1 MSTPS
6 TSRACARDH
15 SPERKRTW
23 SPFRLRA
30 RTPRAGGALGRRR
43 RRGRTRSARGPGRG
57 RRRHPRSPRFAG
69 GGAGFEDAERRVP
82 RRAQPIHPR
91 QGAGRRHR
99 LRERARGRRLQHS
112 DGYVARDGARVE
124 RSRPAARFRADR
136 WSRRARRAL
145 LSGSGAGRRRRAFAV
160 YRRRLDR
167 RQSGARC
174 ADDAPPRPLSRNM
187 GSPAMSATPRARIS
201 RRSCAGVR
209 HRFIDARSTPRRW
222 SPTATDRAICCRR
235 GRRRELCPARPAL
248 RKPGSASA
256 TTIKFFR
263 IR

>member
-15 SPERKRTW
+15 SPERKRTR

-57 RRRHPRSPRFAG
+57 RRRHPRSRRFAG

-145 LSGSGAGRRRRAFAV
+145 LSGSGVGRRRRAFAV

-174 ADDAPPRPLSRNM
+174 ADDAPPRPLSPIWVRQPCRLRHARAYRGARAL
-187 GSPAMSATPRARIS
+187 GSVAASSTLVPPQGVGT
-201 RRSCAGVR
+201 RRQ
-209 HRFIDARSTPRRW
+209 HD
-222 SPTATDRAICCRR
+222 
-235 GRRRELCPARPAL
+235 LL
-248 RKPGSASA
+248 
-256 TTIKFFR
+256 
-263 IR
+263 